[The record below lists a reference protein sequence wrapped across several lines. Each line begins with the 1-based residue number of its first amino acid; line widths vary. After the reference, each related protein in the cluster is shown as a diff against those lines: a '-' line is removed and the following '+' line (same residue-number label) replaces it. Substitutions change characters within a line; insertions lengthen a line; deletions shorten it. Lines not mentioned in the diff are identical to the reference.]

1 MIIIIIIIS
10 NLACKLLE
18 RLITQQI
25 KEYLEATNA
34 LHNAQHGFRSNR
46 STTSN
51 MLICDTLITEALNKR
66 AECHLI
72 MIDFKRAFDK
82 IDHSIL
88 ISKLSNFG
96 IDSNIMFWIKDF
108 LSNVQQYVVYG
119 DSISRMTPVTSG
131 VIQGSVI
138 GALAFTL
145 FINDLP
151 EVIKHMTILM
161 FAVDVKLVQPIKW
174 SSDSEELQE
183 DIISLAIWAEIN
195 RMPISYDKSCGL
207 HYGSKY
213 SKKQYTY
220 YFPGNIAI
228 PRVTETSDLG
238 ILRCD
243 SFSYTTHINNI
254 AASTRR
260 LIGMVM
266 KVIETITKIYTTYI
280 RPKL

>member
-1 MIIIIIIIS
+1 
-10 NLACKLLE
+10 
-18 RLITQQI
+18 
-25 KEYLEATNA
+25 
-34 LHNAQHGFRSNR
+34 
-46 STTSN
+46 
-51 MLICDTLITEALNKR
+51 MLICDTLIAEALNER
-66 AECHLI
+66 AECHVI
-72 MIDFKRAFDK
+72 MIYFKRAFNK

-88 ISKLSNFG
+88 ISKLSNVG
-96 IDSNIMFWIKDF
+96 IDSNIVFWIKDF
-108 LSNVQQYVVYG
+108 LSNRQQYVVFG

-138 GALAFTL
+138 GALAFNL

-151 EVIKHMTILM
+151 EVIKHVTILM
-161 FAVDVKLVQPIKW
+161 FADDVKLVQHIKW
-174 SSDSEELQE
+174 TSDSEELQE
-183 DIISLAIWAEIN
+183 DFNALAIWAEIN
-195 RMPISYDKSCGL
+195 RMPISYDKNCGL

-213 SKKQYTY
+213 NKKQYTY

-243 SFSYTTHINNI
+243 SFSRKKHINNI

-266 KVIETITKIYTTYI
+266 KVIETKT
-280 RPKL
+280 